1 MMVFKRLLIQLFALL
16 LAMPTS
22 YAQTLK
28 FADVSLFMKKTSVPT
43 KIADEMLKDVEDGF
57 EGVRRAGLVPT
68 CGMTPP
74 EPMEFSH
81 GCPRFLFDQ
90 MLDDRKKPFSI
101 WRLGTDMSAQ
111 EACTSLG
118 EGIFQPIPG
127 IYQGTSANEIEAM
140 LNQHPEV
147 GLSLPTNSL
156 AFCMDT
162 HRQHSGLSQL
172 ERSVVVSEYYTRMNQ
187 LKDGAGAL
195 YLELRE
201 LESIVTPGD
210 GKDHSDRDWLM
221 HDASE
226 SGNEGLPLVR
236 MTAPDSAIPGLHE
249 IEKQLAPCRNVQNK
263 QRDAKFS
270 SYIDDMTVTLTEL
283 HHVQKKINNGSMRC
297 SGRHAGNNREF
308 CRTWKEESKKLTYVR
323 DFLYSTN
330 PALASKDLRW
340 MVTQNKVPDRRV
352 IEAET
357 REYLRERRAQT
368 LKELKDFEKAGRC
381 LKGDPI
387 KCDYQDITK
396 RLATV
401 HSVHEPYPQNREGG
415 DISKEEFLD
424 RNIAN
429 ASYNMMSCRD
439 NHRNIIANQHDTFT
453 QSAVDIGLSVATLG
467 IASLAAGSARLVA
480 AAAKSAKAGK
490 DAVNAFKATRTAQIA
505 ALEEKRQRATRTSKI
520 MLQGY
525 RAAIRTAD
533 AAWSTNGLM
542 NAIDQCEERFIVQ
555 SEANSNLNTNGCEEN
570 IQKQLKLQRDHK
582 SCALGVVFA
591 ATGMFPVATAVYE
604 SFQLAKVLRN
614 QPAPASVITPAPVR
628 STAATP
634 TPTISAPKVAS
645 TPKYKTKPMKEAYQG
660 ENLRDGQTGVPVK
673 YLTPEELK
681 AHQIFPR
688 NGQIYD
694 ANGNLLCPKGN
705 CKGIFVMDDEG
716 RFFFKENAI
725 EGEFHHSSFL
735 SGKPVAGAGE
745 LIFNDGKLHAITN
758 LSGHYRPPAEYMHQ
772 VTHALE
778 AQGIILPKFVL
789 RLTLDPSATPRPPI
803 KIDRDIFAEEF
814 APTDAAP

>member
-1 MMVFKRLLIQLFALL
+1 
-16 LAMPTS
+16 
-22 YAQTLK
+22 
-28 FADVSLFMKKTSVPT
+28 
-43 KIADEMLKDVEDGF
+43 
-57 EGVRRAGLVPT
+57 
-68 CGMTPP
+68 MTPP
-74 EPMEFSH
+74 APMEFSH

-90 MLDDRKKPFSI
+90 MLDDRNKPFSI

-118 EGIFQPIPG
+118 DGVFQPIAG

-140 LNQHPEV
+140 LNQLPEV

-156 AFCMDT
+156 ALCMDT
-162 HRQHSGLSQL
+162 HREHSGLTQL

-201 LESIVTPGD
+201 IESLVTPGD
-210 GKDHSDRDWLM
+210 GQSQSEREWPY
-221 HDASE
+221 HDSSE
-226 SGNEGLPLVR
+226 HGNEGLPLVR
-236 MTAPDSAIPGLHE
+236 MTASDSVIPGLHE
-249 IEKQLAPCRNVQNK
+249 IEKKLAPCRSVQNR

-283 HHVQKKINNGSMRC
+283 HNVQKQLNNGSMRC
-297 SGRHAGNNREF
+297 SGRSIINNREF
-308 CRTWKEESKKLTYVR
+308 CKTWKDKSQKLTQVR
-323 DFLYSTN
+323 EFLYSTN

-340 MVTQNKVPDRRV
+340 MVTQNKIPDRRV
-352 IEAET
+352 IEAEA
-357 REYLRERRAQT
+357 REYLRERREQS

-381 LKGDPI
+381 LKGEAV

-401 HSVHEPYPQNREGG
+401 HSVHEPYPDNREGR

-429 ASYNMMSCRD
+429 ASYNMMNCRD
-439 NHRNIIANQHDTFT
+439 HHRNIIANQHATFT

-480 AAAKSAKAGK
+480 AAAKGAKAGK
-490 DAVNAFKATRTAQIA
+490 DAVTAFKATRTAQIA

-525 RAAIRTAD
+525 RAAIRSAD

-604 SFQLAKVLRN
+604 SFQLAKVLRAG
-614 QPAPASVITPAPVR
+614 PTPVVAPVSAPTTLRTPATTPP
-628 STAATP
+628 AAVT
-634 TPTISAPKVAS
+634 
-645 TPKYKTKPMKEAYQG
+645 TPKFKTKPMKEGYQG
-660 ENLRDGQTGVPVK
+660 GNLRDGQTGVPVQ
-673 YLTPEELK
+673 YLTAEELK

-688 NGQIYD
+688 DGQLFNAQGQVI
-694 ANGNLLCPKGN
+694 CPKGE

-725 EGEFHHSSFL
+725 EGEFHHSSYL
-735 SGKPVAGAGE
+735 AGKPVAGAGE
-745 LIFNDGKLHAITN
+745 FIFKDGKLTAITDR
-758 LSGHYRPPAEYMHQ
+758 SGHYRPTPEYMQQ
-772 VTHALE
+772 VTQSLE
-778 AQGIILPKFVL
+778 AQGMTLPKYVL
-789 RLTLDPSATPRPPI
+789 RMTYSIENAPRPPI
-803 KIDRDIFAEEF
+803 KVDRDIFAEEF

>member
-1 MMVFKRLLIQLFALL
+1 
-16 LAMPTS
+16 
-22 YAQTLK
+22 
-28 FADVSLFMKKTSVPT
+28 
-43 KIADEMLKDVEDGF
+43 
-57 EGVRRAGLVPT
+57 
-68 CGMTPP
+68 
-74 EPMEFSH
+74 
-81 GCPRFLFDQ
+81 
-90 MLDDRKKPFSI
+90 
-101 WRLGTDMSAQ
+101 MSAQ

-127 IYQGTSANEIEAM
+127 IYQGTSSNEIEAM

-156 AFCMDT
+156 AYCMDT
-162 HRQHSGLSQL
+162 HREHSGLSQL
-172 ERSVVVSEYYTRMNQ
+172 ERSVVVSEYYPRMNQ

-201 LESIVTPGD
+201 LETLVTPGD

-236 MTAPDSAIPGLHE
+236 MTASDSVIPGLHE
-249 IEKQLAPCRNVQNK
+249 IEKQLAPCRSVQNK
-263 QRDAKFS
+263 QRDAKFN
-270 SYIDDMTVTLTEL
+270 SYIDDMTLTLTEL
-283 HHVQKKINNGSMRC
+283 HNVQKQLNNGSMRC
-297 SGRHAGNNREF
+297 SGRSMHNNREF
-308 CRTWKEESKKLTYVR
+308 CKTWKDQSNKLTQVR

-340 MVTQNKVPDRRV
+340 MVTQNKIPDRRV

-357 REYLRERRAQT
+357 REYLRERREQT

-439 NHRNIIANQHDTFT
+439 THRNIIANQHDTFT

-467 IASLAAGSARLVA
+467 IASLATGSARLVA

-490 DAVNAFKATRTAQIA
+490 DAVTAFKATRTAQIA

-555 SEANSNLNTNGCEEN
+555 SEANTNINANGCEGN

-582 SCALGVVFA
+582 SCALGIVFA

-614 QPAPASVITPAPVR
+614 QPAPVTATVSAATPVR
-628 STAATP
+628 TTAATP
-634 TPTISAPKVAS
+634 QVVA
-645 TPKYKTKPMKEAYQG
+645 TPKFKTKAMKETYQG
-660 ENLRDGQTGVPVK
+660 ENLRDGQTGIPVK
-673 YLTPEELK
+673 YLTPDELK
-681 AHQIFPR
+681 AHQIFPKE
-688 NGQIYD
+688 GQILD
-694 ANGNLLCPKGN
+694 ANGLVICPKGE
-705 CKGIFVMDDEG
+705 CKGIFVMDEEG

-745 LIFNDGKLHAITN
+745 FIFKDGKLTAITDR
-758 LSGHYRPPAEYMHQ
+758 SGHYRPTPEYMQQ
-772 VTHALE
+772 VTQSLE
-778 AQGIILPKFVL
+778 AQGMTLPNYVL
-789 RLTLDPSATPRPPI
+789 RMTYSIENAPRPPI
-803 KIDRDIFAEEF
+803 KIDTDIFAEEF
-814 APTDAAP
+814 APSDATP